1 MFIFWE
7 CIYRLWYGFRV
18 SKVLEILIMMNAP
31 MQTINQKIAVEYL
44 KFFYPPL
51 RNEISQLSVQD
62 NFAGIIQST
71 INYLK
76 NLLLEAKINIISHHI
91 KLMDWI
97 YRNGNSYVRDIIENL
112 FVRSLESFKKHA
124 KIQHWKLLYQYM
136 PLSFQQI
143 YDEQRQQDKIFF
155 GK

>member
-1 MFIFWE
+1 MM
-7 CIYRLWYGFRV
+7 
-18 SKVLEILIMMNAP
+18 KVQ

-51 RNEISQLSVQD
+51 RNEITQLSVQD
-62 NFAGIIQST
+62 NFAGIMQAT
-71 INYLK
+71 VNYLK
-76 NLLLEAKINIISHHI
+76 NLLQESKINIIAHHI

-97 YRNGNSYVRDIIENL
+97 YRNGNSYVRTMIENL
-112 FVRSLESFKKHA
+112 FVRSFESFKKHA

-136 PLSFQQI
+136 PVSFQII
-143 YDEQRQQDKIFF
+143 YNEQQKQDQMFF

>member
-1 MFIFWE
+1 MM
-7 CIYRLWYGFRV
+7 
-18 SKVLEILIMMNAP
+18 KVQ

-51 RNEISQLSVQD
+51 RNEITQLSVQD
-62 NFAGIIQST
+62 NFAGIMQAT
-71 INYLK
+71 VNYLK
-76 NLLLEAKINIISHHI
+76 HLLQESKINIIAHHI

-97 YRNGNSYVRDIIENL
+97 YRNGNSYVRTMIENL
-112 FVRSLESFKKHA
+112 FVRSFESFKKHA

-136 PLSFQQI
+136 PVSFQII
-143 YDEQRQQDKIFF
+143 YNEQQKQDQMYF

>member
-1 MFIFWE
+1 MM
-7 CIYRLWYGFRV
+7 
-18 SKVLEILIMMNAP
+18 KVQ

-51 RNEISQLSVQD
+51 RNEITQLSVQD
-62 NFAGIIQST
+62 NFAGVMQAT
-71 INYLK
+71 VNYLK
-76 NLLLEAKINIISHHI
+76 NLLQESKINIIAHHI

-97 YRNGNSYVRDIIENL
+97 YRNGNSYVRTMIENL
-112 FVRSLESFKKHA
+112 FVRSFESFKKHA

-136 PLSFQQI
+136 PVSFQII
-143 YDEQRQQDKIFF
+143 YNEQQKQDQMYF

>member
-1 MFIFWE
+1 VFEKF
-7 CIYRLWYGFRV
+7 
-18 SKVLEILIMMNAP
+18 LIMMKVQ

-51 RNEISQLSVQD
+51 RNEITQLSVQD
-62 NFAGIIQST
+62 NFAGIMQAT
-71 INYLK
+71 VNYLK
-76 NLLLEAKINIISHHI
+76 NLLQESKINIIAHHI

-97 YRNGNSYVRDIIENL
+97 YRNGNSYVRTMIENL
-112 FVRSLESFKKHA
+112 FVRSFESFKKHA

-136 PLSFQQI
+136 PVSFQII
-143 YDEQRQQDKIFF
+143 YNEQQKQDQMYF

>member
-1 MFIFWE
+1 M
-7 CIYRLWYGFRV
+7 
-18 SKVLEILIMMNAP
+18 LEILIMMNAH

-51 RNEISQLSVQD
+51 RAEITQLSVQE

-76 NLLLEAKINIISHHI
+76 NLLLESKINIISHHI

-112 FVRSLESFKKHA
+112 FVRSFESFKKHA

-136 PLSFQQI
+136 PVSFQQI
-143 YDEQRQQDKIFF
+143 YDHQRSQDKIFF

>member
-1 MFIFWE
+1 
-7 CIYRLWYGFRV
+7 
-18 SKVLEILIMMNAP
+18 

-51 RNEISQLSVQD
+51 RNEITQLSVQD
-62 NFAGIIQST
+62 NFAGIMQAT
-71 INYLK
+71 VNYLK
-76 NLLLEAKINIISHHI
+76 NLLQESKINIIAHHI

-97 YRNGNSYVRDIIENL
+97 YRNVNSYVRTMIENL
-112 FVRSLESFKKHA
+112 FVRSFESFKKHA

-136 PLSFQQI
+136 PVSFQII
-143 YDEQRQQDKIFF
+143 YNDQQKQDQMYF